1 VTTIEKQEER
11 NMTTHT
17 TSKSQFQMMHDL
29 GPVLMLSAWGLAI
42 VVASFLFLYVG
53 HLLDQWLGTE
63 PNFMLGLFF
72 LAIVTTIG
80 RLYQEAWL
88 KRKDV

>member
-1 VTTIEKQEER
+1 
-11 NMTTHT
+11 MTTQAT
-17 TSKSQFQMMHDL
+17 AKNQLQMMHQL

-42 VVASFLFLYVG
+42 VAASFIFLYVG
-53 HLLDQWLGTE
+53 YLLDQWLGTE

-80 RLYQEAWL
+80 RLYREAWL

>member
-1 VTTIEKQEER
+1 VTITEKQEER
-11 NMTTHT
+11 NMTTKT

>member
-1 VTTIEKQEER
+1 METQVTA
-11 NMTTHT
+11 
-17 TSKSQFQMMHDL
+17 KSQRQMIHQL

-42 VVASFLFLYVG
+42 VAASFFFLYVG

-72 LAIVTTIG
+72 LAVVTTVG
-80 RLYQEAWL
+80 RLYREAWL

>member
-1 VTTIEKQEER
+1 
-11 NMTTHT
+11 MTTRAT
-17 TSKSQFQMMHDL
+17 AKNQLQMMHQL

-80 RLYQEAWL
+80 RLYREAWL

>member
-1 VTTIEKQEER
+1 
-11 NMTTHT
+11 MTTQT
-17 TSKSQFQMMHDL
+17 TPKNQLQLMHDL
-29 GPVLMLSAWGLAI
+29 GPVLMLSAWGLVI

>member
-1 VTTIEKQEER
+1 
-11 NMTTHT
+11 MTTRAA
-17 TSKSQFQMMHDL
+17 SRNQLRMMHQL

-42 VVASFLFLYVG
+42 VAASFLFLYVG
-53 HLLDQWLGTE
+53 HLLDRWLGTE

-80 RLYQEAWL
+80 RLYREAWL

>member
-1 VTTIEKQEER
+1 MSAIEKQEER
-11 NMTTHT
+11 HMTTQT
-17 TSKSQFQMMHDL
+17 TSKNQLRLMHDL
-29 GPVLMLSAWGLAI
+29 GSVLMLSAWGLVI

>member
-1 VTTIEKQEER
+1 ME
-11 NMTTHT
+11 THT
-17 TSKSQFQMMHDL
+17 TAKTHRQMMHQL
-29 GPVLMLSAWGLAI
+29 GPVLMLSAWGLTI
-42 VVASFLFLYVG
+42 VAASFLFLYVG

-80 RLYQEAWL
+80 RLYREAWL

>member
-1 VTTIEKQEER
+1 MH
-11 NMTTHT
+11 MTTQAN
-17 TSKSQFQMMHDL
+17 SKNQLQMMHQL

-42 VVASFLFLYVG
+42 VVASVLFLYVG